1 MAKIVG
7 PEALGVEYF
16 RIVKGNAV
24 KSGDFETDIFAGL

>member
-16 RIVKGNAV
+16 RIVQGHAV
-24 KSGDFETDIFAGL
+24 KDGEFETDIFAGI